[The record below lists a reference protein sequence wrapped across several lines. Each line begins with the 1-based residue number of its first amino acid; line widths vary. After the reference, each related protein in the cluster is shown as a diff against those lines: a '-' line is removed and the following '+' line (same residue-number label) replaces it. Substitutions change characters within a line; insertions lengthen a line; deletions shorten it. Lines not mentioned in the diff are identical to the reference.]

1 MQARAQLGALRIIA
15 QDYEGALQQLLEIV
29 RRDRN
34 FGDDG
39 GRKQMLAVF
48 DILGG
53 KGALVTR
60 YRNLLSTALN

>member
-1 MQARAQLGALRIIA
+1 
-15 QDYEGALQQLLEIV
+15 LQQLLEIV
-29 RRDRN
+29 RHDRN
-34 FGDDG
+34 FGDDN

-60 YRNLLSTALN
+60 YRNLLSAALN